1 MKHII
6 AIDYNPGA
14 MGSFLLWNVF
24 KRIPS
29 LDHYRASHKQPQR
42 YNNHHARPD
51 FTVYNQDQALTNNI
65 LNTIAD
71 HRCDYYTLTSHNKLS
86 LLAKEIQ
93 QLSTTMR
100 IQTDYETLPVV
111 IFFFWYKTGDF
122 MIDYV
127 SKNNTDFVE
136 GMFRQ
141 LIRCVDETPIDT
153 IDNAGY
159 NIAFKDLQHF
169 EQVQDLIEQA
179 TNKLDVDRTPVDEI
193 WYDREY
199 ARSMQP
205 LYLYPDNFSR
215 LTEVVCW
222 IYAQLMIT
230 KDYDSIVAQ
239 VDLSTWNTFSMF
251 LDEFVKTLNI
261 MNAHNW

>member
-1 MKHII
+1 
-6 AIDYNPGA
+6 
-14 MGSFLLWNVF
+14 
-24 KRIPS
+24 
-29 LDHYRASHKQPQR
+29 
-42 YNNHHARPD
+42 
-51 FTVYNQDQALTNNI
+51 
-65 LNTIAD
+65 
-71 HRCDYYTLTSHNKLS
+71 
-86 LLAKEIQ
+86 
-93 QLSTTMR
+93 
-100 IQTDYETLPVV
+100 
-111 IFFFWYKTGDF
+111 

-179 TNKLDVDRTPVDEI
+179 TNKLDVDRAPVDEI

-205 LYLYPDNFSR
+205 LYLYPDNFAR

-230 KDYDSIVAQ
+230 KDYDSIVSQ

-261 MNAHNW
+261 MNAHSW